1 MAGGGGPSH
10 EGWAM
15 KGARV
20 QTSCS
25 WGLQAPP
32 ALTLPLSEAD
42 VNARGREAEGALL
55 WLNQV
60 PVEKGSTQ
68 ELRQSGG
75 LTRRAREME
84 PRVAKA
90 QWWGRAPPT

>member
-1 MAGGGGPSH
+1 MQ
-10 EGWAM
+10 GWAM

-32 ALTLPLSEAD
+32 ALTLPLTEAD
-42 VNARGREAEGALL
+42 VNARCRETEGALL

-60 PVEKGSTQ
+60 PMGKG
-68 ELRQSGG
+68 
-75 LTRRAREME
+75 
-84 PRVAKA
+84 
-90 QWWGRAPPT
+90 

>member
-1 MAGGGGPSH
+1 MAVGGGPSY

-32 ALTLPLSEAD
+32 ALTLTLSETN
-42 VNARGREAEGALL
+42 VNARGRETEGALL

-60 PVEKGSTQ
+60 PVGKG
-68 ELRQSGG
+68 
-75 LTRRAREME
+75 
-84 PRVAKA
+84 
-90 QWWGRAPPT
+90 